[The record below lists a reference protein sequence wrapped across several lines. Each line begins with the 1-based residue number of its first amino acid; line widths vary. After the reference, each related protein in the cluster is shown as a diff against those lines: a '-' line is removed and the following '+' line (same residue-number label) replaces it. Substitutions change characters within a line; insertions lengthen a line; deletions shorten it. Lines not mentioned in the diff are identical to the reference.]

1 MAVTISDNEV
11 YLLDDSLNENQI
23 KIREFIKC
31 FVISLKTTLHE
42 ANDNL
47 FFAWGFN
54 SCRQTAFL
62 INKYLKD
69 NKLASKSTVFSAM
82 FYDGDETP
90 DYEHFFV
97 LCEIDGDEII
107 IDYSRTEKPLV
118 FCKLINKNIIHFY
131 SSFIGYEKVS
141 VLDICPYSDERYYK
155 EFNVNEYFT
164 NKNGEDLY
172 NYVYDRANKIY
183 KVKTSKSKNIND
195 IFNKLEENVFS
206 NLTFLYKD
214 SYNKKV
220 LYPQLLENLQ
230 KGGN

>member
-11 YLLDDSLNENQI
+11 YLLDDSLNEKQI

-31 FVISLKTTLHE
+31 FTISLKMTLHE

-47 FFAWGFN
+47 FFSWGFN

-82 FYDGDETP
+82 FYDGDGMPE
-90 DYEHFFV
+90 YEHFFV

-118 FCKLINKNIIHFY
+118 FCKLINNNIMHFY
-131 SSFIGYEKVS
+131 DSFIGYEKVIIVNHCS
-141 VLDICPYSDERYYK
+141 YSDERYYK

-183 KVKTSKSKNIND
+183 QVKTSKNLESM
-195 IFNKLEENVFS
+195 FNKLEENIFS

-220 LYPQLLENLQ
+220 FYPQLLKNLQ
-230 KGGN
+230 EGGLND